1 MKSYIGRRPP
11 GWHKVPAN
19 PVIVVTSGEEARVR
33 ENLYAFSDFWRKV
46 KRRAEQI
53 LDRNRWATQVDICG
67 AKGEVIRTVAREVW
81 AKEPWPDKS
90 EDKPQEKIKSAREA
104 KPTAAV
110 IEMPSSGIQKSKND
124 PSASESK
131 KRGRPPGKRSN
142 PGYTQITAYVR
153 MQTIN
158 DVKVE
163 LIRRGEKKDASELIE
178 ELLSAWL
185 QKD

>member
-1 MKSYIGRRPP
+1 M
-11 GWHKVPAN
+11 
-19 PVIVVTSGEEARVR
+19 R

-46 KRRAEQI
+46 KMRAEQI
-53 LDRNRWATQVDICG
+53 LNRNPGTTQVDICA
-67 AKGEVIRTVAREVW
+67 AKGEVIRTVTREVW
-81 AKEPWPDKS
+81 VKEPWPDKS
-90 EDKPQEKIKSAREA
+90 EDRSRERTEPARETKPPAIASKMSPGKQRA
-104 KPTAAV
+104 KSTPLS
-110 IEMPSSGIQKSKND
+110 PK
-124 PSASESK
+124 SK

-153 MQTIN
+153 TRTIN

-163 LIRRGEKKDASELIE
+163 LIKQGSKQDASELIE

>member
-11 GWHKVPAN
+11 GWNKVPAN
-19 PVIVVTSGEEARVR
+19 PVIVVTGEEEARVR
-33 ENLYAFSDFWRKV
+33 ENLYAFSDFWRKIR
-46 KRRAEQI
+46 RRAEQI
-53 LDRNRWATQVDICG
+53 LDRNPGATRVDICA

-81 AKEPWPDKS
+81 VKEPWPNKT
-90 EDKPQEKIKSAREA
+90 EDKPQEKIESPREA
-104 KPTAAV
+104 KPPT
-110 IEMPSSGIQKSKND
+110 IDIKTPPGIQKAKSDYSSLK
-124 PSASESK
+124 SK

-153 MQTIN
+153 TQTIN

-185 QKD
+185 QRD

>member
-11 GWHKVPAN
+11 GWNKVPAN
-19 PVIVVTSGEEARVR
+19 PVIVVSGEEETRVR

-53 LDRNRWATQVDICG
+53 LDRNPGATRVDICA

-81 AKEPWPDKS
+81 AKEPWPDKPK
-90 EDKPQEKIKSAREA
+90 DKPQEKIEPARKA
-104 KPTAAV
+104 NPPTIV
-110 IEMPSSGIQKSKND
+110 TEMPPGIQKAKSGPFSPK
-124 PSASESK
+124 SK

-153 MQTIN
+153 TQTIN

-163 LIRRGEKKDASELIE
+163 LIKRGAKKDASELIE

-185 QKD
+185 RRD